1 MTTETYLDAA
11 SIEVLRALIGQQLR
25 AYGSDLEIDEGVAAF
40 GAWLKLDQ
48 GWVQL
53 EYEETVVNFDAGDA
67 SFESVE
73 SLLKVFPQG
82 GEFPGIESDLHELS
96 GKITQIVRIQD
107 NLTAIDKIEDQ
118 VAWDWWRD
126 SGLRFRLDNGQE
138 LIIHQAAT
146 VGGEV
151 RMRAGATDQIG
162 PDPFPRHS
170 LQTNQ
175 KRRYEFDRREVP
187 LG

>member
-1 MTTETYLDAA
+1 MTTETHLDDA
-11 SIEVLRALIGQQLR
+11 SLKVLRALPGQQLR
-25 AYGSDLEIDEGVAAF
+25 AYGSELEIDEGIAAF
-40 GAWLKLDQ
+40 GVWLGLDQ

-53 EYEETVVNFDAGDA
+53 EYEETVVDFAAG
-67 SFESVE
+67 FENVE

-107 NLTAIDKIEDQ
+107 KLTAIDKLEDR

-126 SGLRFRLDNGQE
+126 SGLRFYLDTGQE
-138 LIIHQAAT
+138 LIIHRAAT
-146 VGGEV
+146 VGGGV
-151 RMRAGATDQIG
+151 RMRAGASAQIE

-187 LG
+187 LD

>member
-1 MTTETYLDAA
+1 MTIETFLDAP
-11 SIEVLRALIGQQLR
+11 SIEVLRTLIGQQLR
-25 AYGSDLEIDEGVAAF
+25 AYGSDLEIDEGLAAF
-40 GAWLKLDQ
+40 GVWLDLDR

-53 EYEETVVNFDAGDA
+53 EYEETVVDFDAG
-67 SFESVE
+67 FENVE

-82 GEFPGIESDLHELS
+82 GQFPGIESELHELS
-96 GKITQIVRIQD
+96 GKITQIVRIRD
-107 NLTAIDKIEDQ
+107 KLVAIDKIEDQ
-118 VAWDWWRD
+118 VAWEWWRD

-138 LIIHQAAT
+138 LIIHRAAT

-151 RMRAGATDQIG
+151 RMRAGASGQIE